1 MSDDPELED
10 IPDRIYLHIIADSTG
25 RTASSVVCGAVMQ
38 FPEGDVTVRGLTHV
52 KSVDEV
58 RAYIDRYID
67 EPRNTTVFHTI
78 LDTAL
83 RRQIIELLNS
93 RGIASVDLLGP
104 ATSIVSRLLEEDPT
118 PVTGM
123 TLETAKQGVHLLDAT
138 YLDVL

>member
-1 MSDDPELED
+1 MSDDLEIED

-52 KSVDEV
+52 K
-58 RAYIDRYID
+58 
-67 EPRNTTVFHTI
+67 TVFHTI
-78 LDTAL
+78 LDGTL
-83 RRQIIELLNS
+83 RREVIELLND

-123 TLETAKQGVHLLDAT
+123 TLESAKQGVHLLDAT
-138 YLDVL
+138 YLGDL

>member
-1 MSDDPELED
+1 MSDDSELED

-25 RTASSVVCGAVMQ
+25 RTASSVVCGAVIQ

-58 RAYIDRYID
+58 RTYVDKYIDD
-67 EPRNTTVFHTI
+67 PRTTTVFHTI
-78 LDTAL
+78 LDGTL
-83 RRQIIELLNS
+83 RREVIELLND

-123 TLETAKQGVHLLDAT
+123 TLESAKRGVHLLDAT
-138 YLDVL
+138 YLGDL